1 MKTSI
6 EKIITG
12 CIILV
17 ISLLMFHLAST
28 QIKEASLAGVSP
40 RAVPFLVAR
49 CVLFLSLVMIAQG
62 AGRYFLERRE
72 GKATLSKVR
81 YQAFP
86 FLLFALIILYTL
98 VMNYAG
104 YIIASFTILPLMMYV
119 LHVRKVKNFLILTGL
134 VIFVFVVID
143 VLLKIRLPK
152 LGILGII

>member
-1 MKTSI
+1 MKMSI

-17 ISLLMFHLAST
+17 LSLLMFHLSST

-40 RAVPFLVAR
+40 RVVPFLVAR
-49 CVLFLSLVMIAQG
+49 SILFLSLIMIAQG
-62 AGRYFLERRE
+62 AGRYFLERKE
-72 GKATLSKVR
+72 GRATLSHVR
-81 YQAFP
+81 YQVFP
-86 FLLFALIILYTL
+86 FLLFALIVLYTL

-104 YIIASFTILPLMMYV
+104 YIIASFTVLPLMMYV
-119 LHVRKVKNFLILTGL
+119 LHVRKIKNYLILAGL
-134 VIFVFVVID
+134 VIFVFIVID